1 MAELKSL
8 AHPEGPYE
16 GTAHEWRGFVK
27 AIEDDARKQAYEALK
42 DYKGVLGSLTAEQH
56 KAITEA
62 EEAYTG
68 SVLCGVYQKQNFG
81 PELK

>member
-8 AHPEGPYE
+8 AHPEWPYA

-27 AIEDDARKQAYEALK
+27 ANNEPIYIEEDGKNYYGNEAVLKAYREF
-42 DYKGVLGSLTAEQH
+42 
-56 KAITEA
+56 KA
-62 EEAYTG
+62 
-68 SVLCGVYQKQNFG
+68 VYQKQNFG